1 MQPEIRRYKVGLLGF
16 GKVVRAFA
24 KHYLENKKKIFSRFG
39 IDLRFVAVAD
49 SKSFLSGNL
58 DLQVL
63 IDKKEQIK
71 TINKAI
77 ENPLRKFMPLIKN
90 QNLDIIIDGLPGSR
104 TDAGISYPYLYE
116 AIKNGINII
125 CTNKAPLVFKGDE
138 LIELSKKKNVYI
150 GISAT
155 TAGALPTS
163 GVINNELVNA
173 GVYYVRG
180 ILNGTS
186 NFVLDKIMFEKKSK
200 MDAIRE
206 AIKLGIA
213 EPDYRFDLEGIDTC
227 YKTIILGLLLTGKCA
242 DLRSIPCQ
250 GIMNLDEKTVRAKVK
265 RGKMVRLI
273 GKLSI
278 EDGEPEISIG
288 PEFLD
293 KDDPLSYVYGSNKG
307 ITFHTRLM
315 GELTLI
321 GGASGLVAIGATIM
335 KDIIN
340 FHRFYYKDK

>member
-1 MQPEIRRYKVGLLGF
+1 MPSEIKQYNIGLLGF
-16 GKVVRAFA
+16 GKVMRAFV
-24 KHYLENKKKIFSRFG
+24 KHYLENEKKIVERFG
-39 IDLRFVAVAD
+39 FNLKFVAIAD
-49 SKSFLSGNL
+49 SKSFASKDL
-58 DLQVL
+58 DLQNL
-63 IDKKEQIK
+63 IYRKEKRKILNKVIKNSLKKFI
-71 TINKAI
+71 
-77 ENPLRKFMPLIKN
+77 PLIKN
-90 QNLDIIIDGLPGSR
+90 QDLDVIIDGLPGSR
-104 TDAGISYPYLYE
+104 TDAGISYPYLVE

-125 CTNKAPLVFKGDE
+125 CANKAPLVFKGDE
-138 LIELSKKKNVYI
+138 LIELAKKKNVYI
-150 GISAT
+150 GMSAT
-155 TAGALPTS
+155 TAGAMPTS
-163 GVINNELVNA
+163 GVINNELINA

-186 NFVLDKIMFEKKSK
+186 NFVLDKIMFEKKNK
-200 MDAIRE
+200 MEAIRE

-227 YKTIILGLLLTGKCA
+227 FKTIILGLLLTGKCV

-250 GIMNLDEKTVRAKVK
+250 GIMNLNEKIVRAKVK
-265 RGKMVRLI
+265 KGMMVRLI

-278 EDGEPEISIG
+278 EDGEPKISIG
-288 PEFLD
+288 PEFLE

-307 ITFHTRLM
+307 VTFHTRLM

-340 FHRFYYKDK
+340 LHRFYYRK

>member
-1 MQPEIRRYKVGLLGF
+1 M
-16 GKVVRAFA
+16 
-24 KHYLENKKKIFSRFG
+24 
-39 IDLRFVAVAD
+39 
-49 SKSFLSGNL
+49 
-58 DLQVL
+58 
-63 IDKKEQIK
+63 IDKKAEGKNLDKVIK
-71 TINKAI
+71 KPLEKFIHLI
-77 ENPLRKFMPLIKN
+77 ESKRF
-90 QNLDIIIDGLPGSR
+90 DIIIDGLPGSR
-104 TDAGISYPYLYE
+104 TDAGVSYPYLVE

-125 CTNKAPLVFKGDE
+125 CANKAPLVFKGDE
-138 LIELSKKKNVYI
+138 LIQLSKIENVYI

-163 GVINNELVNA
+163 GVINNELINA
-173 GVYYVRG
+173 NVYYVRG

-200 MDAIRE
+200 MEAIRE

-250 GIMNLDEKTVRAKVK
+250 GIMNLNEKVVCAKVK
-265 RGKMVRLI
+265 KGKIVRLI

-278 EDGEPEISIG
+278 ENGEPKISVG
-288 PEFLD
+288 PEFLN

-307 ITFHTRLM
+307 VTFHTRLM

-340 FHRFYYKDK
+340 LHRFYYTNK